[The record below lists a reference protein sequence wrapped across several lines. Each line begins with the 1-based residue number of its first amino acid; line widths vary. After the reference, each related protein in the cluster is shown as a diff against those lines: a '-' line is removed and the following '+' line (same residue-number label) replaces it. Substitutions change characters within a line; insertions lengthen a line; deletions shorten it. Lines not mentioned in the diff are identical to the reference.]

1 MREIYIGS
9 TGHSEFFSVVDN
21 ISGLPYNGLLGTQIT
36 VGSYARTR
44 SYSVGFAITNGIS
57 VTGVWVQGAWIQQ
70 SSTLNPGL
78 YRCDLPDA
86 AFVTGADSVVFS
98 FSATGVLIAPKEF
111 RLITNNNQAAGGYQV
126 TATGVY
132 DKNNYSLTQQFPSN
146 FQFMYIS
153 SIGGI
158 SGINEYASYAGPTV
172 GQIAATNIAS
182 GISTLTASQVWTYT
196 TRSLNFA
203 VAISGNYDKLGYGID
218 WSQITNTSAFNNF
231 SNTQISGGGSGGGSA
246 PTVAQIDAY
255 LTNIHGSGSWQMV
268 RPQDWVS

>member
-36 VGSYARTR
+36 IASYARTR
-44 SYSVGFAITNGIS
+44 SYSVGFSTSNGIS
-57 VTGVWVQGAWIQQ
+57 PTGVWVAGAWIQQ

-86 AFVTGADSVVFS
+86 AFVQGADSVVFS
-98 FSATGVLIAPKEF
+98 FTATGVLIAPKEF
-111 RLITNNNQAAGGYQV
+111 RLITNDNQSVGGYKV
-126 TATGVY
+126 TSTGVY
-132 DKNNYSLTQQFPSN
+132 DKTGYSLTQQFPSN
-146 FQFMYIS
+146 FASMYIS

-158 SGINEYASYAGPTV
+158 SGINEYPIYGFPTV

-182 GISTLTASQVWTYT
+182 GISTLTAAQVWTYA
-196 TRSLNFA
+196 TRALNMA

-231 SNTQISGGGSGGGSA
+231 ANTQISGGGSGGTA
-246 PTVAQIDAY
+246 PTVVQINDY
-255 LTNIHGSGSWQMV
+255 LTNIHGSGSWQRV
-268 RPQDWVS
+268 IPNDWVS